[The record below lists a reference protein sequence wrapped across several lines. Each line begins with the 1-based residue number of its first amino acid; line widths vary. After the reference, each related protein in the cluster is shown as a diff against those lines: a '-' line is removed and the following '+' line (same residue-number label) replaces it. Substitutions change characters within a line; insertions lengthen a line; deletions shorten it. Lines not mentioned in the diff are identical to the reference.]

1 MSLTSDYLKL
11 RENRVKK
18 EEEEK
23 KKKKNSTT
31 TTKASQDKPLYSSV
45 DIAPKSPLFSFDEDV
60 APVLHKVNSSKKTEK
75 EDTWFDSGA
84 FDDGYQFGDVA
95 KTVGSTAF
103 DAATGIV
110 QGALKLGEGLVDL
123 GAYGVSGV
131 SRLVGA
137 DSFADLMKETAK
149 DNVTDIYVNKFR
161 KNTTWDDNSLLG
173 TKSQGVAQGLGQIAG
188 IIATG
193 GAGAAGGL
201 STAATS
207 VLTMGTIGLSSMGS
221 GMSEAYQGGATDG
234 QAVAYGALSG
244 AIEAGTEMLF
254 GGLGKSVKA
263 LGLSRGISS
272 LDDVFAKKLSSKIS
286 NRIASNLVEYSVKS
300 SGEGL
305 EEVIAGAGSAV
316 AKKLTY
322 MSDKELEQL
331 VKDENLLDQFITGTI
346 VSGIAQGGN
355 LVKSVKTNTDFV
367 TGLNTN
373 EQTVVDKEVEKRI
386 AEQEENGKKLT
397 NKEKDKIYDD
407 VLSDLDKGYIS
418 TDTIEEALGGDTYKS
433 YKDTTESED
442 ALKKELDE
450 LRQMKSGEMNDIQRD
465 RLAELKAMNLDD
477 TTKRDGLKKQLG
489 EEVFGLV
496 KDSRLVES
504 YNERGRRSQAYQ
516 ADTSKYDAKQQTVI
530 QNAID
535 SGILNNTNRTHE
547 FVDMIAKI
555 SADKGVSFDFTNN
568 ERLKESGFAIDGK
581 TINGYV
587 TKDGVTLNIQSA
599 KALNSVVGHETTH
612 VLEGTELYN
621 ELQKSVIEYAKSKG
635 DYQGRYD
642 ALTNLYKDVAD
653 ANIDA
658 ELTADL
664 VGDYLFTDSD
674 FINNLSTKHRNVFQK
689 IYDEIKYLCK
699 VATAGSKEARELE
712 RVKRAF
718 EKAYRESGKA
728 EGDTKYSLSDNDGK
742 KLTNEQNE
750 FFKDSKV
757 RDENGNLKVM
767 HHGSPETFTVFDKS
781 KAKASGYYGK
791 GFYFT
796 DSDSHA
802 KQYGNTYDVYLNI
815 TNPIHDGTNN
825 ITKEQLRKFVEAVAE
840 NEDYG
845 IDNYGYGATVDSVTN
860 SVYGKSDFA
869 MLMDV
874 NASCVGD
881 MVAAIELFNEVNGTD
896 YNGIITPTETVAF
909 YPEQIKQTDNKKP
922 TGDPDIR
929 FSLSEAVEE
938 TNDLMAIHN
947 LTEGKLLKSLKLGG
961 LPMPSVAIAKAQNG
975 HDEFGEI
982 SLVLP
987 KETIDPKASRNNKLY
1002 SGDAWT
1008 PTYPRVEYKVNKK
1021 VLEQIED
1028 KIYGLVPSDIVHDL
1042 GRVSFDTDNMTDEL
1056 NRFGGDMVEAF
1067 RRNDALK
1074 YAFLKDTGTD
1084 IALPMKEKNISYYG
1098 YRENGAI
1105 IKVAEALTQEELQ
1118 VAQNSGSDVKD
1129 KYEPAI
1135 RKAVAE
1141 YMQEKYSDTPEL
1153 LDIMIPKEPLSF
1165 SDLDGYINEALH
1177 YHKKGVEQT
1186 VDTQAARELV
1196 SEKVNQSEYEAWL
1209 SELFS
1214 GIVEKEGIRNNAD
1227 FFTPSGNRRSFEALH
1242 YEHNLENV
1250 VKAMREK
1257 GAKGIGVIGS
1267 GNIFG
1272 ASTTEFDSIDEMKKS
1287 SNRLQ
1292 KMSQDE
1298 YDEIRKEYE
1307 DRFFDLAYRLP
1318 IHKDSFSATS
1328 DAGDMLVEAVAKYS
1342 TRSGIANYLRKESQG
1357 WANYS
1362 EDIVDDLIELV
1373 NDIRQMPTGYF
1384 EAKPQ
1389 RAVGFDE
1396 VGVFVIPRNADVKLK
1411 QELLSRGYA
1420 IAEYDPD
1427 VEGDRQKV
1435 VNSFEEYKFSL
1446 SDATKTPKKYG
1457 NYNVY
1462 GKDVMLEQD
1471 VAPVAESVDKA
1482 EIPTEDT
1489 VSDNFAPTAEDI
1501 AEFFPSDPTL
1511 DDLKREA
1518 EGLIAEA
1525 VKNPEDADTVNRL
1538 YEQYK
1543 ELQKKIKQAEAE
1555 EAAWNKEQLASLD
1568 DADAPPEIEAPYY
1581 SLGEDVK
1588 PDDPFDNRD
1597 IKAVG
1602 NRKVKAYMYENPEVK
1617 PYFQEAATVLL
1628 GELNRTQRG
1637 ERYYTPVDGVL
1648 GVYGSDSYGVW
1659 TGVTRHTSPDIAY
1672 LLDELG
1678 YTYDEIEKG
1687 IKAIIED
1694 NGKENNAC
1702 SKRIE
1707 FLLND
1712 RLLKGYPDMDYP
1724 DNEDMY
1730 TPPNQ
1735 EYINLLNE
1743 KQITEYNEESFKRF
1757 MESAEE
1763 YAPIAETPAPVT
1775 ENADVAPVKQTEETK
1790 TTKQTK
1796 EKPRKTAEILFE
1808 ETEGRKKRGI
1818 WSLVKEYVLDNG
1830 MVFEDISKKHNRR
1843 ELEARWNSIRNS
1855 EKAAQRF
1862 IKDGKNGVR
1871 SIETLKD
1878 EIEQSGL
1885 IEDFNYYMYHK
1896 HNVDRMSLES
1906 RVAPKIAELK
1916 EQLGELDDAQIA
1928 ELAEEKIRR
1937 GASAEDANR
1946 IRNAKVYTRLTNF
1959 KNKAVFGESETAE
1972 VSQAKVDAWEK
1983 GHPEFKEWA
1992 EEVYANNKLLRQFM
2006 VDNGIL
2012 SEETAELWDSL
2023 YPHYVPIRRKNQDG
2037 AAINVPLDTNKTG
2050 VNAPIKR
2057 ATGGDSDFYDL
2068 FSTMS
2073 QRAIQT
2079 YKAVAKNR
2087 FGTELLDVLGTTVSQ
2102 SEAGLNDAMDSV
2114 EDNDGLLKA
2123 GKHGANPTFTIFE
2136 DGKRVEFEISEE
2148 MYDAMRPAGDL
2159 LSYTNEVANKISNFR
2174 RATLTE
2180 YSALFLAKN
2189 AVKDMQDVFLNS
2201 QHAVRTYGAIPEAIK
2216 EMATGKGYIQ
2226 EYLDNGGEAN
2236 TYFDSETNSFTK
2248 ENKAWEAIK
2257 TVTGLNAVQKA
2268 NNVVEMLPRL
2278 AEYIASRKMGRSID
2292 VSMLD
2297 AARVTTNFAAGGK
2310 LTKMLNRNG
2319 ATFLN
2324 ASVQGAIQQVRNVR
2338 EAKMNGLKG
2347 VLGLAAKVGLVGG
2360 TALLLNNL
2368 MWDDD
2373 EEYEEL
2379 SDYVKQNYYIVG
2391 KFGDGKF
2398 VRIPKGRATAVIQNA
2413 FEQMQNLVTGN
2424 DEVDLK
2430 AFLDLAVSN
2439 LAPNDPIDNNVL
2451 SPIMQVKNN
2460 ETWYG
2465 EDLVPSRLQKLP
2477 DAEQYDETTDSLSKW
2492 LGEKLDYSPYKIN
2505 YLLDQYSGF
2514 VGDAVLPMLTPEA
2527 ESGDMPI
2534 VGNIEQPW
2542 LKEMA
2547 KLFVAPAYD
2556 AFTTDSTMKNQ
2567 NVSDFYEM
2575 MDELTVGANA
2585 SGATDEDILKSK
2597 YMNSINSELGE
2608 LYAKKR
2614 EIQNSNLSDAEKY
2627 EAVREVQKQI
2637 TELAENSLN
2646 AYDNVSIEEYSTHG
2660 VSIGEYANVGDR
2672 YFKRNKDGEWEKL
2685 DDDAK
2690 AKFLATKDAGDSYYA
2705 TDGENHYKWYEP
2717 SEDSDEKPSW
2727 KKISDEELEKQEE
2740 VTSGLG
2746 ISASDYWGNKDE
2758 YTYAYKYPG
2767 KYAISKAVGGYDSY
2781 KSYSSVMND
2790 IGANNDS
2797 SSGVKDKDLITE
2809 YIFGLDLDYGEK
2821 AILYRSK
2828 YSSKADKAEYN
2839 NDIVEYLNSRDDI
2852 SYEEMVTILE
2862 ELDMYIGSDGYVYW
2876 D

>member
-1 MSLTSDYLKL
+1 MAQKKKKQTYAEFMQEKYGATNDYYDNVQSKL
-11 RENRVKK
+11 REKQEREEAEKK
-18 EEEEK
+18 KKNEQRLRELFDRDEDIAPVATTNTTKKTGSALDFGLGPISESKRQSLIADAKDRLLFSSSDFSSGDAKRETARSILNGETKTSPFYTTPSTFSPDQRRIIKDEEEK
-23 KKKKNSTT
+23 KKNPIQTTQAIYDKYGHYYDSSDYDKYSKQGAAIKNPTLKEAEGRANIFGKAIGGKEVGNIVTYSRENAAYIAMGEVNGSRMVGKSKYQYMTDFEVGIYNYLLAKEGNDVAQEFLDDIEETLNARSAGQMAQAIQDLVPVASTVMHGVVSIGSGVESFGT
-31 TTKASQDKPLYSSV
+31 GIKQ
-45 DIAPKSPLFSFDEDV
+45 LFSEEALPTTETEFLNQELLNDLDGAAKYAYQAGNTIGNMAPSVAASVISPTVGRILQGSSAAGNAYRESLKEGKTKEEAATYGVMIGSMEFLTSKLLSGVAGTTGDIPKKILSKVATFDNALLRVGAKYGVNVASEITEEELQLWLEPFARKIAFGEDYDAPTLEEMAETAIVTALSTGVLNATSDV
-60 APVLHKVNSSKKTEK
+60 ASGNLAKVNGLTPNE
-75 EDTWFDSGA
+75 
-84 FDDGYQFGDVA
+84 A
-95 KTVGSTAF
+95 K
-103 DAATGIV
+103 
-110 QGALKLGEGLVDL
+110 
-123 GAYGVSGV
+123 
-131 SRLVGA
+131 
-137 DSFADLMKETAK
+137 
-149 DNVTDIYVNKFR
+149 
-161 KNTTWDDNSLLG
+161 
-173 TKSQGVAQGLGQIAG
+173 
-188 IIATG
+188 
-193 GAGAAGGL
+193 
-201 STAATS
+201 
-207 VLTMGTIGLSSMGS
+207 
-221 GMSEAYQGGATDG
+221 
-234 QAVAYGALSG
+234 
-244 AIEAGTEMLF
+244 
-254 GGLGKSVKA
+254 
-263 LGLSRGISS
+263 
-272 LDDVFAKKLSSKIS
+272 
-286 NRIASNLVEYSVKS
+286 
-300 SGEGL
+300 
-305 EEVIAGAGSAV
+305 VI
-316 AKKLTY
+316 
-322 MSDKELEQL
+322 
-331 VKDENLLDQFITGTI
+331 N
-346 VSGIAQGGN
+346 
-355 LVKSVKTNTDFV
+355 
-367 TGLNTN
+367 
-373 EQTVVDKEVEKRI
+373 KEVEKRI

-418 TDTIEEALGGDTYKS
+418 TDTIEETLGGDTYKS

-450 LRQMKSGEMNDIQRD
+450 LRQMKSGDRNDIQND

-489 EEVFGLV
+489 DEVFGLV

-568 ERLKESGFAIDGK
+568 EKLKESGFAIDGK

-642 ALTNLYKDVAD
+642 ALTKLYEGIKDAD
-653 ANIDA
+653 IDA

-718 EKAYRESGKA
+718 AEAYRERGKVEGKSNTTYNLSLDNAPKTVYNDNRGDGYARTDEFRNLQAESQRMPDEEIQQYHAGREIDPEIRGRLSRAFELELQSAGSERNYSVRTLLNPKTGKQVNIVENVDGALFHDVFEIARKYLENGELVDLHAVETTEDGIGYDDCDNYLSEDGLSGFSITPDGDLISVFNLSDERGFLKTIASVVREKA
-728 EGDTKYSLSDNDGK
+728 KTLDCYASPNQNLMAMYEKIFSFKTASIMDYNMEYDHDNIAENHNMPKVAFMVNTDGDVETRSFTKDQYDEAVAYRNGFVDQASSKEGVSFMSEADAGDIGPVKYSLSEDIDTFDNSLYNEIELSAVERDRVQSEALTWHVANKGQPFSMPLSNGFTYLCSLDNDGIVHIYGK
-742 KLTNEQNE
+742 EESVNIHE
-750 FFKDSKV
+750 FGGNYDNRNTERPDRYVEKFGNQQGIDTGDNV
-757 RDENGNLKVM
+757 LVENGRDQIAPFAGNVA
-767 HHGSPETFTVFDKS
+767 TIQ
-781 KAKASGYYGK
+781 GK
-791 GFYFT
+791 GR
-796 DSDSHA
+796 SHRA
-802 KQYGNTYDVYLNI
+802 GYSKNDTYAHR
-815 TNPIHDGTNN
+815 NPKGWHFNDDGSVEVTYSDGT
-825 ITKEQLRKFVEAVAE
+825 KETE
-840 NEDYG
+840 NAAPIKKTSSND
-845 IDNYGYGATVDSVTN
+845 DVFFDASHDA
-860 SVYGKSDFA
+860 KS
-869 MLMDV
+869 
-874 NASCVGD
+874 
-881 MVAAIELFNEVNGTD
+881 
-896 YNGIITPTETVAF
+896 
-909 YPEQIKQTDNKKP
+909 
-922 TGDPDIR
+922 
-929 FSLSEAVEE
+929 SLS
-938 TNDLMAIHN
+938 
-947 LTEGKLLKSLKLGG
+947 
-961 LPMPSVAIAKAQNG
+961 
-975 HDEFGEI
+975 
-982 SLVLP
+982 
-987 KETIDPKASRNNKLY
+987 
-1002 SGDAWT
+1002 
-1008 PTYPRVEYKVNKK
+1008 
-1021 VLEQIED
+1021 
-1028 KIYGLVPSDIVHDL
+1028 
-1042 GRVSFDTDNMTDEL
+1042 
-1056 NRFGGDMVEAF
+1056 
-1067 RRNDALK
+1067 
-1074 YAFLKDTGTD
+1074 
-1084 IALPMKEKNISYYG
+1084 
-1098 YRENGAI
+1098 
-1105 IKVAEALTQEELQ
+1105 
-1118 VAQNSGSDVKD
+1118 
-1129 KYEPAI
+1129 
-1135 RKAVAE
+1135 
-1141 YMQEKYSDTPEL
+1141 
-1153 LDIMIPKEPLSF
+1153 
-1165 SDLDGYINEALH
+1165 
-1177 YHKKGVEQT
+1177 
-1186 VDTQAARELV
+1186 
-1196 SEKVNQSEYEAWL
+1196 
-1209 SELFS
+1209 
-1214 GIVEKEGIRNNAD
+1214 
-1227 FFTPSGNRRSFEALH
+1227 
-1242 YEHNLENV
+1242 
-1250 VKAMREK
+1250 
-1257 GAKGIGVIGS
+1257 AKG
-1267 GNIFG
+1267 
-1272 ASTTEFDSIDEMKKS
+1272 E
-1287 SNRLQ
+1287 
-1292 KMSQDE
+1292 
-1298 YDEIRKEYE
+1298 
-1307 DRFFDLAYRLP
+1307 
-1318 IHKDSFSATS
+1318 
-1328 DAGDMLVEAVAKYS
+1328 
-1342 TRSGIANYLRKESQG
+1342 
-1357 WANYS
+1357 
-1362 EDIVDDLIELV
+1362 
-1373 NDIRQMPTGYF
+1373 
-1384 EAKPQ
+1384 
-1389 RAVGFDE
+1389 
-1396 VGVFVIPRNADVKLK
+1396 
-1411 QELLSRGYA
+1411 
-1420 IAEYDPD
+1420 
-1427 VEGDRQKV
+1427 
-1435 VNSFEEYKFSL
+1435 
-1446 SDATKTPKKYG
+1446 TPKRYG
-1457 NYNVY
+1457 RYNVY
-1462 GKDVMLEQD
+1462 GKDIMLEQD

-1489 VSDNFAPTAEDI
+1489 VSDKFAPTAEDI

-1518 EGLIAEA
+1518 RGYEERIAAEMQKD
-1525 VKNPEDADTVNRL
+1525 VPDADTVNRL

-1543 ELQKKIKQAEAE
+1543 DLQKKIRREEAE

-1568 DADAPPEIEAPYY
+1568 DADVPPEVEAPYY
-1581 SLGEDVK
+1581 SLSEDGK
-1588 PDDPFDNRD
+1588 PDNPFENRD

-1617 PYFQEAATVLL
+1617 PYFQEAANVLL
-1628 GELNRTQRG
+1628 GELNRTQKG
-1637 ERYYTPVDGVL
+1637 ERLYTPVPGGVP
-1648 GVYGSDSYGVW
+1648 GEYGSDSYGVW
-1659 TGVTRHTSPDIAY
+1659 TGVPRQTSPDIAY
-1672 LLDELG
+1672 LLDELH

-1757 MESAEE
+1757 MESEEE

-1775 ENADVAPVKQTEETK
+1775 ENADVAPVKQTE
-1790 TTKQTK
+1790 

-1862 IKDGKNGVR
+1862 IKNGKNGVR

-1885 IEDFNYYMYHK
+1885 TEDFNYYMYHK

-1946 IRNAKVYTRLTNF
+1946 IRNAKVYTHLMNF
-1959 KNKAVFGESETAE
+1959 KNKAVFGDAVTAE

-1983 GHPEFKEWA
+1983 KHPEFKEWA

-2050 VNAPIKR
+2050 INAPIKR

-2159 LSYTNEVANKISNFR
+2159 LSYTNDVANKISNFR

-2216 EMATGKGYIQ
+2216 EMATGKGQYIQ

-2278 AEYIASRKMGRSID
+2278 AEYIASRKMGRSVD

-2324 ASVQGAIQQVRNVR
+2324 ASVQGAIQQARNVR

-2379 SDYVKQNYYIVG
+2379 SDYAKQNYYIVG

-2398 VRIPKGRATAVIQNA
+2398 VRIPKGRATAVIQTA

-2430 AFLDLAVSN
+2430 AFLALAVSN

-2492 LGEKLDYSPYKIN
+2492 LGEKLDFSPYKIN

-2514 VGDAVLPMLTPEA
+2514 VGDAVLPVLTPEA

-2534 VGNIEQPW
+2534 VGDIEQPW
-2542 LKEMA
+2542 LKEAA

-2567 NVSDFYEM
+2567 DVSDFYKM

-2646 AYDNVSIEEYSTHG
+2646 AYDNISIEEYSTHG

-2672 YFKRNKDGEWEKL
+2672 YFKRNKNGEWEKL
-2685 DDDAK
+2685 DDK
-2690 AKFLATKDAGDSYYA
+2690 ELSKFLATKDAGDSYYA

-2727 KKISDEELEKQEE
+2727 KKISDDELERQEE

-2767 KYAISKAVGGYDSY
+2767 KYAISKAVGGYDTYTSY
-2781 KSYSSVMND
+2781 TSVMND

-2821 AILYRSK
+2821 IILYRSK
-2828 YSSKADKAEYN
+2828 YSSKADKNEYN
-2839 NDIVEYLNSRDDI
+2839 ADIVDYLNSRDDI
-2852 SYEEMVTILE
+2852 SYEDMVTILE
-2862 ELDMYIGSDGYVYW
+2862 ELDMTVDSKGNVYW